1 MYSRGVPRHPVT
13 SVESLFIYIYIL
25 ESLQILNVPPRISN
39 MCVMRIVEGKIL
51 VLKYMNSTLHSH
63 ILYP

>member
-13 SVESLFIYIYIL
+13 SVESLFIYVL
-25 ESLQILNVPPRISN
+25 ESLQILNVPPRILN
-39 MCVMRIVEGKIL
+39 MNIVRVVEGRDF
-51 VLKYMNSTLHSH
+51 VLKDTGSTLHLH